1 VPSSIAIKEMLPQ
14 ILANPYAALYGYQ
27 VFYNANGRY
36 EQVDPRRIDWRRV
49 DMTRVQ
55 IKQPPGEAN
64 ALGVIKFM
72 FPNDYSVYLHDTP
85 AKSLFGLDDRAQ
97 SHGCMRVQDPW
108 GFADV
113 LMTQERGVTT
123 AQLKKLVGGPEVQV
137 SLPTHIPVH
146 ITYFTAWVDGAGK
159 LQVRND
165 VYGHDA
171 TVEKGL
177 GLPTA

>member
-1 VPSSIAIKEMLPQ
+1 V
-14 ILANPYAALYGYQ
+14 
-27 VFYNANGRY
+27 
-36 EQVDPRRIDWRRV
+36 
-49 DMTRVQ
+49 
-55 IKQPPGEAN
+55 
-64 ALGVIKFM
+64 
-72 FPNDYSVYLHDTP
+72 
-85 AKSLFGLDDRAQ
+85 
-97 SHGCMRVQDPW
+97 
-108 GFADV
+108 
-113 LMTQERGVTT
+113 RGVTT

-137 SLPTHIPVH
+137 TLPTHIPVH